1 MGKRKIKLLM
11 LGLMDRIEQINAI
24 LVEKNKYKNKKR
36 ISIYNSVN
44 LTKEQV
50 NDTESLYTE
59 NYGKKIPLIWHRSY
73 TAYTGNFDKN
83 YVPELL
89 YIPKFERYM
98 NYNSNLANVLED
110 KNLLYVFAQNAH
122 VKMPKRF
129 LACQEGIFTD
139 INNKTVSLADA
150 ILSVSN
156 IGECFA
162 KPSIG
167 TDSGRGCEVYCF
179 MDGKD
184 RKTGKTCEEIIK
196 KLGKNFVMQ
205 ERLICHESIKQL
217 YDGSVNTFRIMTYRW
232 HNEIIAAPVI
242 MRIGK
247 GGAYLDNAHA
257 GGMFIALSEDGSLHE
272 KAFTELEDSYVE
284 HPDSKIKF
292 KNYKISLLPK
302 VVETVKN
309 MHYSLPTIGVINWDM
324 TLDEEGNPVLIG
336 ANVNGGS
343 IWLFQ
348 MAHGCGVF
356 GDKTPEILRWIG
368 KMDKL
373 NYEDRQMHHFGD

>member
-1 MGKRKIKLLM
+1 MKRGKVSDTILDRSVFKLL
-11 LGLMDRIEQINAI
+11 GRRGNTSKPAYGQDAAHIHSQGW
-24 LVEKNKYKNKKR
+24 
-36 ISIYNSVN
+36 
-44 LTKEQV
+44 
-50 NDTESLYTE
+50 DTL
-59 NYGKKIPLIWHRSY
+59 
-73 TAYTGNFDKN
+73 AAAATG
-83 YVPELL
+83 
-89 YIPKFERYM
+89 
-98 NYNSNLANVLED
+98 
-110 KNLLYVFAQNAH
+110 
-122 VKMPKRF
+122 
-129 LACQEGIFTD
+129 
-139 INNKTVSLADA
+139 SLAVYRA
-150 ILSVSN
+150 VNN
-156 IGECFA
+156 ISAAGGAADCIMNTIIIDE
-162 KPSIG
+162 KSREI
-167 TDSGRGCEVYCF
+167 RL
-179 MDGKD
+179 K
-184 RKTGKTCEEIIK
+184 EIIK
-196 KLGKNFVMQ
+196 ELGKNFVMQ

-324 TLDEEGNPVLIG
+324 TLDEEGNPVLIE

>member
-50 NDTESLYTE
+50 NDTENLYTE

-110 KNLLYVFAQNAH
+110 KNLLYVFAKNAH

-139 INNKTVSLADA
+139 TNNKTVSLAEA
-150 ILSVSN
+150 ISSVAN

-196 KLGKNFVMQ
+196 ELGKNFVMQ

-324 TLDEEGNPVLIG
+324 TLDEEGNPVLIE

-373 NYEDRQMHHFGD
+373 NYEDRQIHHFGD